1 MHTIGHGPSQ
11 STCDDC
17 YSVHIEQSDSSS
29 PMDITITGRRPYQ
42 GILVQVKN
50 TNNVTVGEFVDYA
63 EDLYFP
69 VVCED
74 EDVAVERPEG
84 WAGSIG
90 HTDAKLKSWPVQL
103 RWSSATQDVIDS
115 PSTQLRVQGMVVVS
129 ISNVD
134 LLLCVLMIPLLS
146 WIMTIITY
154 YLRCHSLFAN
164 QKH

>member
-11 STCDDC
+11 STCGDC
-17 YSVHIEQSDSSS
+17 YGIHIEQSDTSS

-42 GILVQVKN
+42 GLLVQVKN
-50 TNNVTVGEFVDYA
+50 TNNVTVGEFVEYA
-63 EDLYFP
+63 EDLYYP

-74 EDVAVERPEG
+74 EDVAIERPEG

-115 PSTQLRVQGMVVVS
+115 PSTHLRVQGMVVVS
-129 ISNVD
+129 VFYMGIHHYMYAND
-134 LLLCVLMIPLLS
+134 L
-146 WIMTIITY
+146 IT
-154 YLRCHSLFAN
+154 LVGL
-164 QKH
+164 